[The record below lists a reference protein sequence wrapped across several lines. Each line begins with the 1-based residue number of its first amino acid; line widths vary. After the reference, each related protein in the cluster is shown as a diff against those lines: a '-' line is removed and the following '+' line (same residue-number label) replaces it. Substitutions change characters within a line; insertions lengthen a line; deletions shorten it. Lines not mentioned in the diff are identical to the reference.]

1 MSEQASARRILSATS
16 ILGGASLITLLLSV
30 VRTKAFALLLGPSG
44 IGLLGLINNLLN
56 SGTILAGMGISTSG
70 VRLLSAAHA
79 RGEQQS
85 IGHARTVLLS
95 FHAVLA
101 FVVIAVFWVFER
113 PIGVYFLG
121 NVSRVPLVVWVGVGV
136 GLSLIAG
143 VQIAIL
149 NGLRRVSD
157 FARVQ
162 VLSALLATAIGVGA
176 VWMWGEDAV
185 LVFVLA
191 VPLSSLVVAS
201 WFVAGLKIPK
211 VSVGAR
217 DVAIHGVR
225 LAKLGVMFML
235 AQLVISFGFLAVRA
249 RVEWQFDTIALGI
262 FEAAWL
268 LSSVYLGAVLT
279 AMTTDYYPRLSG
291 LADDHLATAAL
302 VNDQTRVALWLCGPM
317 CVALIGLAP
326 VAIYVLFS
334 SEFSPATE
342 ILRWLLVGDIL
353 KVLAWPLGFVL
364 LARHDGRRYLALQTM
379 AILAMVFVV
388 WLGLAKVGLVAC
400 SFGILVM
407 YCVYL
412 PVGRAFVR
420 RHIDFDWDRPVKI
433 DAAISLGAAVT
444 TAVVATLHPVA
455 GAVLGVGLAA
465 ALAGRSWGRLKKLVG
480 SDGWLAILRPSAHGS
495 GTSAQ

>member
-1 MSEQASARRILSATS
+1 MSELVSTRRILSATS
-16 ILGGASLITLLLSV
+16 VLGGASLITLLLSL
-30 VRTKAFALLLGPSG
+30 VRTKAFALLLGPTG

-56 SGTILAGMGISTSG
+56 SGTILAGMGITTSG
-70 VRLLSAAHA
+70 VRLLSADHA
-79 RGEQQS
+79 RGERRS
-85 IGHARTVLLS
+85 IGHTRTVLWS
-95 FHAVLA
+95 FHVVLA

-113 PIGVYFLG
+113 PIGIHFLG

-143 VQIAIL
+143 VQFAIL

-176 VWMWGEDAV
+176 VWIWSEDAV

-211 VSVGAR
+211 VKVRAR
-217 DVAIHGVR
+217 GIAIHGVR

-249 RVEWQFDTIALGI
+249 RIEWQFDTITLGM

-291 LADDHLATAAL
+291 LADDDLATAAL

-334 SEFSPATE
+334 AQFSAAAE
-342 ILRWLLVGDIL
+342 ILRWLVVGDIM
-353 KVLAWPLGFVL
+353 KVMAWPLGFVL
-364 LARHDGRRYLALQTM
+364 LARHDGLRYLALQTI
-379 AILAMVFVV
+379 AILAMVSVV
-388 WLGLAKVGLVAC
+388 SLGLAKIGPVAS
-400 SFGILVM
+400 SFGILAM

-412 PVGRAFVR
+412 PLARAFVR
-420 RHIDFDWDRPVKI
+420 RHLDFDWDRSVKI
-433 DAAISLGAAVT
+433 DAAISLAAAVS
-444 TAVVATLHPVA
+444 TAVIATLHPVA
-455 GAVLGVGLAA
+455 GGVAGLGLAG
-465 ALAGRSWGRLKKLVG
+465 ALAWRSWGRLRELIG
-480 SDGWLAILRPSAHGS
+480 SDGWSAIFRPSVHNSEVPPA
-495 GTSAQ
+495 